1 MSDLKK
7 ILKEEYDKKKLNI
20 TPKLLM
26 EMIEQVMFEEK
37 NSKVSLVE
45 AQTGT
50 MFEDVLVQVAKFG
63 SEAVKSDP
71 RANVKPPSLRNKKKN
86 KYNNYTMLQLSI
98 EALKRMGWDED
109 EIKGK
114 EGIGVDKDATV
125 FSTKGMRIAGSPK
138 TDVVIKNKE
147 GTPWRISL
155 KLPVDVQLGG
165 AGAETSIDI
174 FKKTF
179 EAYKKE
185 KKDEAKVFKDNLEN
199 LEDDLENEAKD
210 EAQTLLQDQLNDL
223 TGFLIESGG
232 TFFNT
237 ENYVDTL
244 TKNILKSEKKMRRFG
259 LENEESVRAFAEQ
272 KAQEFRNKG
281 HQAWETWNRNV
292 KENAVRALKEFITS
306 NDDFFVFIVDEYLT
320 GRRQFAKNETAAAN
334 ALLSP
339 SLFHSLETMEDT
351 KKLMNADNGAF
362 RESVSSDIRARG
374 RPFLAKQVS
383 VKIEVKD
390 AVYQKLREAAVM
402 RMKCGQS
409 PSNDAEQ
416 LNEVESKC
424 QTVESVASSLVDD
437 LNIQIDLDGD
447 EPEKET

>member
-26 EMIEQVMFEEK
+26 EMIEQVMF
-37 NSKVSLVE
+37 LVE

-50 MFEDVLVQVAKFG
+50 MFEDVLVEVAKFG
-63 SEAVKSDP
+63 SNSDTVNSNP
-71 RANVKPPSLRNKKKN
+71 RAKVKPPSLRNKKKN
-86 KYNNYTMLQLSI
+86 KYNNYNMRQLSI
-98 EALKRMGWDED
+98 EALKRMGWEEK
-109 EIKGK
+109 EI
-114 EGIGVDKDATV
+114 EEGVDTDATV

-138 TDVVIKNKE
+138 TDVVIKNNE

-174 FKKTF
+174 FEKTF

-199 LEDDLENEAKD
+199 LEDKLEKEAKEKAKD
-210 EAQTLLQDQLNDL
+210 LLQKQLNDL

-232 TFFNT
+232 SFFNT
-237 ENYVDTL
+237 EDYVDTL
-244 TKNILKSEKKMRRFG
+244 TKNILKSEKKMSDYG

-272 KAQEFRNKG
+272 KAQEFQKKG
-281 HQAWETWNRNV
+281 LKDWKDWNANV
-292 KENAVRALKEFITS
+292 KTDAVRALKDFITS
-306 NDDFFVFIVDEYLT
+306 DDDFFVFIVDEYLT
-320 GRRQFAKNETAAAN
+320 GRRQFAENETAAAN

-351 KKLMNADNGAF
+351 KKLMNADDGAF
-362 RESVSSDIRARG
+362 RKSVSSD
-374 RPFLAKQVS
+374 
-383 VKIEVKD
+383 VKD
-390 AVYQKLREAAVM
+390 AIYQKLREAAVM